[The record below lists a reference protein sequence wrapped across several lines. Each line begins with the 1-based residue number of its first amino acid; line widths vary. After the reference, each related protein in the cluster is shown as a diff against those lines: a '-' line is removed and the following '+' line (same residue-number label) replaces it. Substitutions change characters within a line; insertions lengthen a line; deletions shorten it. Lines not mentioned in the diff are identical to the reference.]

1 MGELKSNYIKT
12 FFTTETNNIIIVGRN
27 GKVEAAREIKIY
39 CTLKHDAYDH
49 YF

>member
-12 FFTTETNNIIIVGRN
+12 FFTTETNNISIILN

>member
-12 FFTTETNNIIIVGRN
+12 FFTTETNNISIIGN

-49 YF
+49 YS